1 MYVPRHFAETRV
13 DVLHDLIRRYP
24 LGTLVVAGPTGM
36 EASHVP
42 FEIDAQPAPFGTLRC
57 HVARANPIWQQIA
70 AERPVL
76 VVFQGEQGYV
86 SPGWYASKQE
96 SGKVVPTWNYAAVHA
111 YGNANVTHDAAWLR
125 RMVEDL
131 TARHEQ
137 GRADPWHVSDAP
149 ADYLEKLLGAIVGI
163 EIPVTQLTGKWK
175 MSQNRPAADRQGVVT
190 GLERDGTQSQAEV
203 AALVKT
209 TL

>member
-24 LGTLVVAGPTGM
+24 LGTLVVGASHGL
-36 EASHVP
+36 EATHVP

-57 HVARANPIWQQIA
+57 HVARANPIWQQLTA
-70 AERPVL
+70 DLPVL
-76 VVFQGEQGYV
+76 VVFQGEQSYV
-86 SPGWYASKQE
+86 SPSWYASKQE
-96 SGKVVPTWNYAAVHA
+96 NGKVVPTWNYAAVHA
-111 YGNANVTHDAAWLR
+111 YGTAKAVQDAAWLR
-125 RMVEDL
+125 QMVEDL
-131 TARHEQ
+131 TNRHEH

-149 ADYLEKLLGAIVGI
+149 AEYVEKLLGAIVGI
-163 EIPVTQLTGKWK
+163 EIPVTQLIGKWK
-175 MSQNRPAADRQGVVT
+175 MSQNRPVADRQGVVA
-190 GLERDGTQSQAEV
+190 GLERDGTPAEADV

>member
-13 DVLHDLIRRYP
+13 DVLHDLIRRHP
-24 LGTLVVAGPTGM
+24 LGTLVVAAPAGM

-42 FEIDAQPAPFGTLRC
+42 FEIGPDPAPFGTLRC
-57 HVARANPIWQQIA
+57 HVARANPIWQLLA
-70 AERPVL
+70 ADRPVL

-86 SPGWYASKQE
+86 SPSWYASKQE

-111 YGNANVTHDAAWLR
+111 YGIATALHDAAWLR

-131 TARHEQ
+131 TNRHEQ
-137 GRADPWHVSDAP
+137 TRAEPWHVSDAP
-149 ADYLEKLLGAIVGI
+149 ADYVEKLLGAIVGI
-163 EIPVTQLTGKWK
+163 EIPVTQLIGKWK
-175 MSQNRPAADRQGVVT
+175 VSQNRSVADRQGVIA
-190 GLERDGTQSQAEV
+190 GLETDGAPAQAGV
-203 AALVKT
+203 AALIKT